1 MSLSDRFDHVV
12 NQYRR
17 LVGGEYLG
25 FNNAV
30 FLSEKETA
38 HRNSALGHY
47 MMENRCFPDGT
58 SLEDTLDF
66 YFQLCSVEL
75 NVNSAA
81 VMAATLANGGFCP
94 ITGEVS
100 IIPWRY
106 DEPTTSILLL
116 LHGWLR
122 AKMSI
127 AFMR

>member
-1 MSLSDRFDHVV
+1 ML

-38 HRNSALGHY
+38 HRNCALGHY
-47 MMENRCFPDGT
+47 MMENRCFPEGT
-58 SLEDTLDF
+58 ILEETLDF
-66 YFQLCSVEL
+66 YFQLCSIEV

-94 ITGEVS
+94 ITGEVTFRNCS
-100 IIPWRY
+100 HSLTVFYQYPIKY
-106 DEPTTSILLL
+106 
-116 LHGWLR
+116 
-122 AKMSI
+122 
-127 AFMR
+127 